1 MVTTATYTVQT
12 IQSLDELDQA
22 WAFCAPILNLPA
34 GDDPIP
40 PGKHTLPYYTK
51 VFESTPSLL
60 IISREND
67 YVCGCVLASI
77 EQDHVLVGP
86 VAVAEEAR
94 CRGIG
99 SAMMWK
105 LEIEAKVLGQ
115 DTMILGGLEES
126 ELFYLKCEY
135 KPNLYIQL
143 PEPGCVEQLES
154 LNPGYAIA
162 WKAEES
168 GKSKLMLRTPQID
181 KELQKKY
188 NQAFPTCS
196 TQYVFIKKI

>member
-22 WAFCAPILNLPA
+22 WDFVAPILDLPTSENPFA
-34 GDDPIP
+34 
-40 PGKHTLPYYTK
+40 KHTLPYYSK
-51 VFESTPSLL
+51 VFAETPSLL
-60 IISREND
+60 IIARQD
-67 YVCGCVLASI
+67 GQVCGCVLASI

-86 VAVAEEAR
+86 VAVAEDAR
-94 CRGIG
+94 RRGIG
-99 SAMMWK
+99 SGLMWK
-105 LEIEAKVLGQ
+105 LEIEAKALGQ
-115 DTMILGGLEES
+115 DTLILGGLEES
-126 ELFYLKCEY
+126 EQFYLRCGY

-143 PEPGCVEQLES
+143 PEPGCVEQLET

-162 WKAEES
+162 WKAEEY
-168 GKSKLMLRTPQID
+168 GKSKLMLHTPQID